1 MWACSKHLTIP
12 SGEIVQ
18 KLQAYE
24 MFTAYFQKWQLKTNI
39 KLSVIFKMQQ
49 LSAFPDQII
58 KITRPSWLNIRKKK
72 QWKRCSIK
80 KNNEDKERERGYC
93 NLSGENTKTKSK
105 HVQVSIV
112 PADMTMFKL
121 FWIWKNNIM
130 QKWKTNHIYNNI
142 NYIISELKKL

>member
-93 NLSGENTKTKSK
+93 NLSGENTNKLKANMFRFQLYQQIWRCLSYSEFEKT
-105 HVQVSIV
+105 
-112 PADMTMFKL
+112 TL
-121 FWIWKNNIM
+121 CKNEK
-130 QKWKTNHIYNNI
+130 Q
-142 NYIISELKKL
+142 IIFTIILIT